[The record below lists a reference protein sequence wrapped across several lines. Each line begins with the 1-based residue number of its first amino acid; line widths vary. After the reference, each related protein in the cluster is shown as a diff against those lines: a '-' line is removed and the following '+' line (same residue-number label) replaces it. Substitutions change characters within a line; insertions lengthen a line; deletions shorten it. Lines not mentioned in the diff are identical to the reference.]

1 MKVYIQKVKRKPYH
15 GLPMRIID
23 VLDGREHK
31 IGYSTE
37 TFPDRDDAYKIT
49 VHGKSYRDE
58 NGKPR
63 KKQCHVATMTF
74 YELIKV
80 NISSKVTLD
89 KLWKIERNFNE
100 QTGNLFNL
108 IYVAI
113 NEYIAKNNLK
123 FQFSRT
129 QEGKAFF
136 QQERTINDWK
146 SACIA
151 FIGTYPKATEADYR
165 ICYDIFGNVAD
176 AGYLQWIQTG
186 GGTRPEPEHEGRDKS
201 SNYYSYL
208 FTIPVVYDDNE
219 KVILKKFYKILA
231 MKCHPDHGGN
241 HSEMLLLNK
250 LKEEW
255 KI

>member
-136 QQERTINDWK
+136 QQETYLLSWRFSATMEHLKAGITTI
-146 SACIA
+146 
-151 FIGTYPKATEADYR
+151 TQT
-165 ICYDIFGNVAD
+165 
-176 AGYLQWIQTG
+176 LQ
-186 GGTRPEPEHEGRDKS
+186 
-201 SNYYSYL
+201 L
-208 FTIPVVYDDNE
+208 
-219 KVILKKFYKILA
+219 
-231 MKCHPDHGGN
+231 
-241 HSEMLLLNK
+241 
-250 LKEEW
+250 
-255 KI
+255 